1 MLFAR
6 CSLLRASIPFSSQ
19 CAKTRVS
26 QTMFGVSKFSQ
37 SCVNQAS
44 VHARRKFTSSVK
56 QNVTKRGV
64 VQKSSKSASESI
76 DATASTGANLKGSSL
91 SQRWM
96 APKEIPPKGTLNW
109 YGEMTLICTVFAITG
124 TSTMILVRPAVSNVL
139 GLKGSMKEGP
149 WSYRICSLII
159 MTPLYAAMLV
169 CVGVSNY
176 CESIDPISEF
186 L

>member
-76 DATASTGANLKGSSL
+76 DATASTGANLKGSSF

-124 TSTMILVRPAVSNVL
+124 TSTMILVGTIEAIKWL
-139 GLKGSMKEGP
+139 
-149 WSYRICSLII
+149 SLVVNLPSLFL
-159 MTPLYAAMLV
+159 MFNFRYAQLFRMSLV
-169 CVGVSNY
+169 
-176 CESIDPISEF
+176 
-186 L
+186 